1 VEGLERKALVFSGLD
16 GCLAI
21 EVEEGLERKALVLSG
36 LDVEAGAG
44 LERMAVLM
52 VVVDISLADLGTH
65 LSCTPCLA
73 LLKAEAVV

>member
-1 VEGLERKALVFSGLD
+1 MALVFSGL
-16 GCLAI
+16 A
-21 EVEEGLERKALVLSG
+21 VEAGVGLERRALALSG
-36 LDVEAGAG
+36 LAVEAGAV

-52 VVVDISLADLGTH
+52 VVADISLADLGTH